1 MKYTK
6 EERLEIGRR
15 IYSGEISR
23 FQAADEYGIS
33 EYAAR
38 DYMRLY
44 RDVNGLPPK
53 RTSGKSLAGT
63 TSVRRSETPPSLE
76 EYQSMTKEE
85 LILELMRSRIRE
97 ARAKKGYEV
106 KGVGAEK
113 VFVLLDSENTK

>member
-23 FQAADEYGIS
+23 FQAAEQYGIS

-53 RTSGKSLAGT
+53 RTTGKSLTGT
-63 TSVRRSETPPSLE
+63 ISVRQSETPPSLE

>member
-6 EERLEIGRR
+6 EERLEIGER

-23 FQAADEYGIS
+23 YQAAEEYGIS

-53 RTSGKSLAGT
+53 GTDGKSTGWTAPAKHRE
-63 TSVRRSETPPSLE
+63 SPPTFE
-76 EYQSMTKEE
+76 DYQSMSKDE

>member
-23 FQAADEYGIS
+23 FKAAEEYGIS
-33 EYAAR
+33 EMTAR

-44 RDVNGLPPK
+44 RDVNNLPVK
-53 RTSGKSLAGT
+53 RAANRNRVAAGT
-63 TSVRRSETPPSLE
+63 VRQSETPPNLE